1 MKFRGKVLKVKLVF
15 VSMVVLLAKKSKSKQ
30 VIRDETTGTTVQHW
44 SKRNLFRVLARCVNK
59 NKNQFD
65 ESKKF
70 GLYLKDY
77 KQVLASQSLPS
88 SLDLKKY

>member
-44 SKRNLFRVLARCVNK
+44 SNRNLFRVLARCVNK

-65 ESKKF
+65 EIQEVWIIFKRLQTSIGF
-70 GLYLKDY
+70 L
-77 KQVLASQSLPS
+77 VASL
-88 SLDLKKY
+88 LIRFRKI